1 MVLERVTR
9 ITAGLD
15 DVFEFFGDPRNL
27 ERITPPWLGFEI
39 VSMPEGTLKQGH
51 RITYRIRLFT
61 FPVTWVTRI
70 VSWKPGRSFEDLQEK
85 GPYAFWLHL
94 HTFEEVEGGVWMTD
108 RVEYRTPFGRLGWW
122 VAGWWGKRRL
132 DEIFDYR
139 EAVIQDVFRPK
150 REMVPPPAE
159 RVLSLHHT

>member
-27 ERITPPWLGFEI
+27 ERITPTWLGFEI
-39 VSMPEGTLKQGH
+39 LSMPRGTLKQGD
-51 RITYRIRLFT
+51 RITYRIRLFGV
-61 FPVTWVTRI
+61 PVTWVTRI
-70 VSWKPGRSFEDLQEK
+70 VSWNPGRSFEDLQEK

-94 HTFEEVEGGVWMTD
+94 HLFEAVDGGVRMTD
-108 RVEYRTPFGRLGWW
+108 RVEYRVPFGRLGWLI
-122 VAGWWGKRRL
+122 AGWWIRRRL

-139 EAVIQDVFRPK
+139 EAVIQDAFRGARASGPQSL
-150 REMVPPPAE
+150 EPA
-159 RVLSLHHT
+159 LSVHNT